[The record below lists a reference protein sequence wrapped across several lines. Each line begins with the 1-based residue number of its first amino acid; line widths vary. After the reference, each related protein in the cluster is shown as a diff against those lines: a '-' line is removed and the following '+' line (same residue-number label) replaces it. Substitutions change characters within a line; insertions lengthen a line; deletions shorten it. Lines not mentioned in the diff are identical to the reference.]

1 MSVRVSGQVIVAE
14 LQGSQLAVD
23 GTRQGHRHSR
33 THWIRGTQCA
43 QQKIGGFQFRGI
55 RPKAASEIVDI
66 GDASLLL
73 GRSKEEVTKRVYRR
87 IGATAKPSK

>member
-1 MSVRVSGQVIVAE
+1 MRA
-14 LQGSQLAVD
+14 
-23 GTRQGHRHSR
+23 T
-33 THWIRGTQCA
+33 
-43 QQKIGGFQFRGI
+43 KIGGFQFRGI